1 MIKVALVCD
10 AELDEHKKE
19 MLEHVKN
26 ALDKEY
32 DVTVVPFDDEFMKV
46 IKGFDI
52 AFNMATGGGRDSR
65 QVHVP
70 AVLDLLGVPYTGAPA
85 LAHAIC
91 IDKAVTKS
99 VLLSYGINTAGFFVV
114 QPSESVPKDHGLTYP
129 LIVKPL
135 REGSSK
141 GLRKEGVVND
151 YGSLVD
157 AVKWIHE
164 NFSEGALVEEFIEG
178 TEVTVGLLETEKGL
192 ETLPLLEIDFSGL
205 PEGVE
210 RFYSDRVKNQGLDVY
225 IKYIAPARLD
235 EKLYKTVENA
245 AKRAFKVIGL
255 RDYARMDVRIKDGKY
270 YILDVNSLPLLVPE
284 YSDITKMAKVCGMS
298 YDDLVLSII
307 KSAVRRYGI

>member
-1 MIKVALVCD
+1 MRVALVCD

-19 MLEHVKN
+19 MLSSVKN
-26 ALDKEY
+26 ALEKEY
-32 DVTVVPFDDEFMKV
+32 EVKVVPFDEDFMHR

-52 AFNMATGGGRDSR
+52 AFNMATSGGEDSR

-70 AVLDLLGVPYTGAPA
+70 AILDLMGVPYTAAPA
-85 LAHAIC
+85 MTHAIC

-99 VLLSYGINTAGFFVV
+99 VLMSHGLGTARFFVV
-114 QPSESVPKDHGLTYP
+114 HPGERVPEDHSLDYP

-135 REGSSK
+135 HEGSSK
-141 GLRKEGVVND
+141 GLRKESVVKNLE
-151 YGSLVD
+151 SLKN

-164 NFSEGALVEEFIEG
+164 NFKEGALVEEFIEG
-178 TEVTVGLLETEKGL
+178 TEVTVGLLEAEGDVRV
-192 ETLPLLEIDFSGL
+192 LPLLEIDFSGL

-225 IKYIAPARLD
+225 IKYHAPARLP
-235 EKLYKTVENA
+235 EKMYRTVEEA
-245 AKRAFKVIGL
+245 AKRAFRILGL
-255 RDYARMDVRIKDGKY
+255 RDYARMDVRIKEDKY

-284 YSDITKMAKVCGMS
+284 YSDITKMAKAAGMS

-307 KSAVRRYGI
+307 RSARRRYGI